1 MNPFMNPFYIIV
13 FCIVIGMVIKSVAR
27 IIVDG
32 MSKRAELSAI
42 GRESFEELAAE
53 LKIELAA
60 IKENLDSINKML
72 KEVE

>member
-1 MNPFMNPFYIIV
+1 
-13 FCIVIGMVIKSVAR
+13 MVIKSVAR